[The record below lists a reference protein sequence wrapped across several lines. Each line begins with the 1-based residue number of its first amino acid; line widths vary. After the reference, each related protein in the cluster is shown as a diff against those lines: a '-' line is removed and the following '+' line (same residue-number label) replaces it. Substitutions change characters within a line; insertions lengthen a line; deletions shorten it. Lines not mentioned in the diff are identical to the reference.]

1 MRRTRARAAWVAAP
15 VPAGGSS
22 VSIMVALQIISVSPP
37 LLRCPQ
43 VHKASFSMLLLA
55 AADAGGMG
63 EVDHGWSRT
72 HRHLLQPGLHHK
84 AAALTGHDRR
94 VQLSKRRGTTGL
106 GRRGRTSASTLVF
119 SVARSRFDLCSDWT
133 ISPSVCVHGG
143 LPTLPQRQEDQREG
157 FHIPGCI

>member
-22 VSIMVALQIISVSPP
+22 VSIMVALQIICVSPP

-84 AAALTGHDRR
+84 AAALTGHHRR

-106 GRRGRTSASTLVF
+106 GEGAPPP
-119 SVARSRFDLCSDWT
+119 ARSSFWRTVTRRSLQRLDDIIARVRTQRFAHAAAAAG
-133 ISPSVCVHGG
+133 PA
-143 LPTLPQRQEDQREG
+143 
-157 FHIPGCI
+157 